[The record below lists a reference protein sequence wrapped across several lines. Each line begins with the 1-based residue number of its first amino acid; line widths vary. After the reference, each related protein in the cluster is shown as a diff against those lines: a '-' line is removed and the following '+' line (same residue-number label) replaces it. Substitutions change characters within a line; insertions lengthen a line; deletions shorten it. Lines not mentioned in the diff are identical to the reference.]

1 MSSSFDNR
9 QELLLEHM
17 KDLTQ
22 KNYPNLNDGAILNSI
37 FEYLRLFNSY
47 KTNKTNGINTPLE
60 DTIQL
65 NKLHVFL
72 YRIKFLCS

>member
-37 FEYLRLFNSY
+37 FEYLRLFNAFKDS
-47 KTNKTNGINTPLE
+47 KTKGTNIPVLMKMKYLILE
-60 DTIQL
+60 L
-65 NKLHVFL
+65 LL
-72 YRIKFLCS
+72 LLL